1 MNRFSAL
8 LPILAMGGFA
18 TLRAKDTTVT
28 VVVRD
33 HLKQTSTQT
42 QVTSK
47 LYDSTAGSWVGTR
60 SGIDGLPTPQVI
72 YDPPTLRNRRVLQ
85 TTNTPARP
93 QRCDDLAFRIL
104 PDSSLQRSRT
114 RYQLVSQDPSIDLPF
129 SPSELVVAVAVIR

>member
-8 LPILAMGGFA
+8 LPILAMGDFA
-18 TLRAKDTTVT
+18 TLRVKDTTVT

-47 LYDSTAGSWVGTR
+47 LYDSTAGSWGGTR
-60 SGIDGLPTPQVI
+60 SGIDGRPTPQVI

-93 QRCDDLAFRIL
+93 QRHDDVAFRIL
-104 PDSSLQRSRT
+104 PDAPVCRSRQ
-114 RYQLVSQDPSIDLPF
+114 REASLPKDQCQQQ
-129 SPSELVVAVAVIR
+129 SDASAELVAELI